1 VRAHDVIL
9 RPVTTEKSTL
19 ARELSNV
26 VTLAVD
32 PRAGKHDIKNAV
44 EQLFQVKVLD
54 VRTMRMPRKM
64 RRVGKFLG
72 AKREWKKAVVK
83 LAEGQSIEFFEGV

>member
-1 VRAHDVIL
+1 MRAHDVIL

-19 ARELSNV
+19 ARELQNV

-44 EQLFQVKVLD
+44 EQLFNVTVLG
-54 VRTMRMPRKM
+54 VRTIRMPQKT
-64 RRVGKFLG
+64 RRVGKFMG
-72 AKREWKKAVVK
+72 AKREWKKAIVR
-83 LAEGQSIEFFEGV
+83 LAEGQTIEFFEGV

>member
-1 VRAHDVIL
+1 MRAHDVIL

-19 ARELSNV
+19 ARELANV

-54 VRTMRMPRKM
+54 VRTMKMPRKM
-64 RRVGKFLG
+64 RRVGKFQG
-72 AKREWKKAVVK
+72 AKREWKKAIVQ

>member
-19 ARELSNV
+19 AREFSNV

-32 PRAGKHDIKNAV
+32 PRAGKHDIKGAV
-44 EQLFQVKVLD
+44 EQLFNVKVLT
-54 VRTMRMPRKM
+54 VRTIRMPRKT
-64 RRVGKFLG
+64 RRVGKYLG
-72 AKREWKKAVVK
+72 AKREWKKAIVQ
-83 LAEGQSIEFFEGV
+83 LAPGQSIEFFEGV

>member
-1 VRAHDVIL
+1 VIL

-19 ARELSNV
+19 ARELANV

>member
-1 VRAHDVIL
+1 MRAHDVIL

-19 ARELSNV
+19 ARELANV

-32 PRAGKHDIKNAV
+32 PRAGTHDIKTAV
-44 EQLFQVKVLD
+44 EQLFQVKVID
-54 VRTMRMPRKM
+54 VRTIRMPRKM
-64 RRVGKFLG
+64 RRVGKFVG
-72 AKREWKKAVVK
+72 AKREWKKAIVQ

>member
-1 VRAHDVIL
+1 VRTHDVIL
-9 RPVTTEKSTL
+9 RPITTEKSTL

-32 PRAGKHDIKNAV
+32 PHAGKHDIKNAV
-44 EQLFQVKVLD
+44 ETLFNVKVLD
-54 VRTMRMPRKM
+54 VRTIRMPRKT

-72 AKREWKKAVVK
+72 AKREWKKAIVQ
-83 LAEGQSIEFFEGV
+83 LAEGQTIEFFEGV

>member
-1 VRAHDVIL
+1 MRAHDVIL

-19 ARELSNV
+19 AREFSNV

-32 PRAGKHDIKNAV
+32 PRAGKHDIKGAV
-44 EQLFQVKVLD
+44 EQLFNVKVLA
-54 VRTMRMPRKM
+54 VRTIRMPRKT

-72 AKREWKKAVVK
+72 AKREWKKAIVQ
-83 LAEGQSIEFFEGV
+83 LAPGQSIEFFEGV

>member
-1 VRAHDVIL
+1 
-9 RPVTTEKSTL
+9 VTTEKSTL
-19 ARELSNV
+19 AREFSNV

-32 PRAGKHDIKNAV
+32 PRAGKHDVKNAV
-44 EQLFQVKVLD
+44 EQLFRVKVLD
-54 VRTMRMPRKM
+54 VRTMKMPRKM

-72 AKREWKKAVVK
+72 AKREWKKAIVQ